1 MPALNATVSRVRYSP
16 LQRIKLG
23 LAGPSI
29 VTLSPTIVES
39 STITMASAPWGMGA
53 PVIIL
58 QASPAFTAGISS
70 EPAWLVPTILSMAP
84 SSLQSASLTAQ
95 PSIAELSNLGSSTI
109 DIRSSKRVRPDAVIN
124 GIVSCSLTRV
134 SWLASSIAR
143 CRETPT
149 SMVTEKRWS

>member
-1 MPALNATVSRVRYSP
+1 MKP
-16 LQRIKLG
+16 G

-29 VTLSPTIVES
+29 VTLSPTTVES
-39 STITMASAPWGMGA
+39 STITMASAPWGRGA

-58 QASPAFTAGISS
+58 QASPASTVGISS

-84 SSLQSASLTAQ
+84 TSLQSASLTAH

-109 DIRSSKRVRPDAVIN
+109 DLRSSKRVRPDAVIN
-124 GIVSCSLTRV
+124 GIVSSSLTRV
-134 SWLASSIAR
+134 SWLVSSIAR

-149 SMVTEKRWS
+149 SMVIEKRWS